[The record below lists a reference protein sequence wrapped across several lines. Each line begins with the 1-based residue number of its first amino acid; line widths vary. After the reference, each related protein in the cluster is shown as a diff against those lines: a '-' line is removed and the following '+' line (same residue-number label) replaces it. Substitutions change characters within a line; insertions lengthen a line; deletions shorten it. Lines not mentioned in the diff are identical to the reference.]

1 METVNPTEAHLM
13 DLGWMVREGSR
24 PQFLAE
30 ADSLPEDGN
39 FSLVAFPKGRIT
51 YFDYSSGFTQDT
63 HLDAPLAPHEFAKA
77 VDMRHPYNKNP
88 EPGKPREFLV
98 VLTDSNDGTPVLDPA
113 PFARYH
119 ELDQDPVSAP
129 NSNPGHYVVVLT
141 PEAASEMDGSV
152 TNDEHDIASDIL
164 L

>member
-1 METVNPTEAHLM
+1 MQTVNPTEAHLI
-13 DLGWMVREGSR
+13 DLGWMVRENSR
-24 PQFLAE
+24 SQFLAE

-39 FSLVAFPKGRIT
+39 FSLAAFPEGRIT

-63 HLDAPLAPHEFAKA
+63 HLAAPLTPHEFAKA

-88 EPGKPREFLV
+88 EPGKSRDFLV

-119 ELDQDPVSAP
+119 GLKQDPIPAP
-129 NSNPGHYVVVLT
+129 NGNPGHYVVNLA
-141 PEAASEMDGSV
+141 PEEASEIDGFV
-152 TNDEHDIASDIL
+152 TNDDQDIASDVL